1 MPGRS
6 DEETD
11 KLAAELI
18 ESGSEFAGAAAGGAL
33 GLIGGP
39 PGVLAGAAGGVAVT
53 RALKRVGAE
62 LQLRWLG
69 PRQHERIG
77 AAYAVAC
84 ERIRQRAADD
94 ESPRSDGFFTGER
107 PAAEELLEGVLQ
119 AAGESYEERKVRFLG
134 NLYASIAFDSRVGRA
149 YANDLIRLA
158 DRLTFRQLVC
168 VAILAEADL
177 GPIVTRLART
187 DPQGTAVFG
196 EELGIELDELSALGL
211 VGVGVPGGEVLP
223 PGSETFPGT
232 TRPIQFRSVDVGSAA
247 VTRHGRRL
255 YELMELGGI
264 EPADR
269 EDVLNAI
276 ATIRRSG

>member
-1 MPGRS
+1 MSGRS

-18 ESGSEFAGAAAGGAL
+18 ESSSEFAGAAAGGAL

-62 LQLRWLG
+62 LQSRLLG
-69 PRQHERIG
+69 PRQHARIG
-77 AAYAVAC
+77 AAYRIAW
-84 ERIRQRAADD
+84 ERIRQRADAG
-94 ESPRSDGFFTGER
+94 ELPRHDGFFAGER
-107 PAAEELLEGVLQ
+107 SAAEELLEGVLQ
-119 AAGESYEERKVRFLG
+119 TAGESYEERKVRFLG
-134 NLYASIAFDSRVGRA
+134 NLYASIAFDASVGRA
-149 YANDLIRLA
+149 YANYLIRLA
-158 DRLTFRQLVC
+158 DRVTFRQLVC
-168 VAILAEADL
+168 VAILAEGDL
-177 GPIVTRLART
+177 GPTITKLAQE
-187 DPQGTAVFG
+187 DPEGTAVFG

-211 VGVGVPGGEVLP
+211 VGIGVPGGEVLP
-223 PGSETFPGT
+223 PGGETFPGA
-232 TRPIQFRSVDVGSAA
+232 TRPIQFRNVDVGSAA

-264 EPADR
+264 EREDR

-276 ATIRRSG
+276 ATIRRTD